1 MDKVVG
7 KCILCGVPITGV
19 RRGKLYCSEAHRK
32 RYSRLNPDKRT
43 TQQRVSRTEP
53 VAKKVVICDLHGAD
67 RTTCT
72 DKLHP
77 GDNWCFAHEIEP
89 DWCKLQRGE
98 HVYGTQ

>member
-7 KCILCGVPITGV
+7 KCILCGTPVTGV

-43 TQQRVSRTEP
+43 TQQRVTRTSDS
-53 VAKKVVICDLHGAD
+53 AKKVVICAVHSVD

-72 DKLHP
+72 DKLHQE
-77 GDNWCFAHEIEP
+77 DNWCFAHELEP
-89 DWCKLQRGE
+89 KWCTMQKGQ
-98 HVYGTQ
+98 HVYGTK